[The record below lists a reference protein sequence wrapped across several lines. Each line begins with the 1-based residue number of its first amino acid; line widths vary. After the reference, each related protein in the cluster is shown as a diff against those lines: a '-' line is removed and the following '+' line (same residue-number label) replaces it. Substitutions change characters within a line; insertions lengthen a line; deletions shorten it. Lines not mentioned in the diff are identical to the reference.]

1 MGLFN
6 FRKTPDNSSNNKN
19 NTQKTSLLRTK
30 GFEYLNNKEIYLD
43 SACQSLRP
51 QPVIDSLVEYYQKYN
66 SCGERVKY
74 QWGKITDQKISETRD
89 HILRFLKLKKKD
101 YFVSFTLNTTYSLN
115 LLLSQF
121 DFKKASIKT
130 IITSDIEHNSV
141 FLTTLQAS
149 QNNKLERLVLSREI
163 DGSLPIS
170 EIPDNSLV
178 VVNVMSNID
187 GRLLQNLQEV
197 VHYVHQKQGYIIL
210 DAAQAIAH
218 HSAIL
223 EQTEADAICFSA
235 HKLYAPSLG
244 VMIIRKD
251 FLSYIKPTFLGG
263 GMVDDVDKST
273 YLPSF
278 EHPDKFHTAFE
289 PGLQAWGEIIAL
301 NSALDWLDQLPA
313 AAKDRLS
320 SCSEKLYQFLSTHPK
335 IHCLNQHSSTV
346 LTFYLKDVDSH
357 LLAEALS
364 DQGIMVRS
372 GYFCVHYYLDH
383 KLKLPPLLRL
393 SLGYQNTEAE
403 IDRVIK
409 ILSKF

>member
-6 FRKTPDNSSNNKN
+6 FRKTSANTSNGKN
-19 NTQKTSLLRTK
+19 NIQKTSLLRTQ
-30 GFEYLNNKEIYLD
+30 GFEYLNSKEIYLD

-51 QPVIDSLVEYYQKYN
+51 QPVIDSFIEYYQTHN

-74 QWGKITDQKISETRD
+74 QWGKITDQKVSETRD
-89 HILRFLKLKKKD
+89 HLLRFLKLKKKD
-101 YFVSFTLNTTYSLN
+101 YFVSFTLNTTYGLN
-115 LLLSQF
+115 LLLYQF
-121 DFKKASIKT
+121 DANGAGIKT
-130 IITSDIEHNSV
+130 IVTSDIEHNSV
-141 FLTTLQAS
+141 FLSTLQLS
-149 QNNKLERLVLSREI
+149 QNTKLERLVLSREA

-178 VVNVMSNID
+178 VVNVMSNVD

-197 VHYVHQKQGYIIL
+197 VNYVHQKQGYIIL
-210 DAAQAIAH
+210 DAAQAMAH
-218 HSAIL
+218 HSVIL

-251 FLSYIKPTFLGG
+251 FLSHIKPTFLGG
-263 GMVDDVDKST
+263 GMVDDVDKNT

-278 EHPDKFHTAFE
+278 EYPDKFHTAFE

-301 NSALDWLDQLPA
+301 NSALDWLEQLESS
-313 AAKDRLS
+313 AKDRLS
-320 SCSEKLYQFLSTHPK
+320 SCSEKLYQFLSDHPK
-335 IHCLNQHSSTV
+335 IHCLNQHPSTV
-346 LTFYLKDVDSH
+346 LTFYLDDIDSH

-383 KLKLPPLLRL
+383 KLKLPSLLRI
-393 SLGYQNTEAE
+393 SLGYQNTESE
-403 IDRVIK
+403 IDRLIK

>member
-6 FRKTPDNSSNNKN
+6 FRKTSANTSNGKN
-19 NTQKTSLLRTK
+19 NIQKTSLLRTQ

-51 QPVIDSLVEYYQKYN
+51 QPVINSLIEYYQTHN

-74 QWGKITDQKISETRD
+74 QWGKITDQKVSETRD
-89 HILRFLKLKKKD
+89 HLLRFLKLKKKD
-101 YFVSFTLNTTYSLN
+101 YFVSFTLNTTYGLN

-121 DFKKASIKT
+121 DAKGAGIKT
-130 IITSDIEHNSV
+130 IVTSDTEHNSV
-141 FLTTLQAS
+141 FLSTLQLS
-149 QNNKLERLVLSREI
+149 QNTKLERLVLSREA

-178 VVNVMSNID
+178 VVNVMSNVD

-197 VHYVHQKQGYIIL
+197 VNYVHQKQGYIIL
-210 DAAQAIAH
+210 DAAQAMAH
-218 HSAIL
+218 HSVIL
-223 EQTEADAICFSA
+223 EQIEADAICFSA

-251 FLSYIKPTFLGG
+251 FLFHIKPTFLGG
-263 GMVDDVDKST
+263 GMVDDVDKNT

-301 NSALDWLDQLPA
+301 NSALDWLEQLESS
-313 AAKDRLS
+313 AKDRLS
-320 SCSEKLYQFLSTHPK
+320 SCSEKLYQFLSDHPK
-335 IHCLNQHSSTV
+335 IHCLNQHPSTV
-346 LTFYLKDVDSH
+346 LTFYLEGIDSH

-383 KLKLPPLLRL
+383 KLKLPPLLRI
-393 SLGYQNTEAE
+393 SLGYQNTKSE
-403 IDRVIK
+403 IDRLIK

>member
-6 FRKTPDNSSNNKN
+6 FRKTPDNSSAT
-19 NTQKTSLLRTK
+19 TQSKPVSNSERTS
-30 GFEYLNNKEIYLD
+30 GFEYLKRQDVYFD
-43 SACQSLRP
+43 GACQSLRP
-51 QPVIDSLVEYYQKYN
+51 QPVIDSLVEYYQKHN

-74 QWGKITDQKISETRD
+74 QWGKVTDQKVEQTRD
-89 HILRFLKLKKKD
+89 QVLKLLKLKKKD
-101 YFVSFTLNTTYSLN
+101 YFVSFTLNTTYGIN

-130 IITSDIEHNSV
+130 IVTSDIEHNSV

-197 VHYVHQKQGYIIL
+197 VHYVHQRQGYIIL
-210 DAAQAIAH
+210 DAAQAMAH

-244 VMIIRKD
+244 VIVIRKD

-278 EHPDKFHTAFE
+278 EYPDKFHTAFE

-335 IHCLNQHSSTV
+335 IHCLNQHPSTV